1 VHVGLH
7 RAGAYDDHD
16 GQAFSSLAF
25 LVCFFFWV
33 SVRRGGRA
41 RHWHW
46 ACLTFVYSYTSRYPT
61 LANAQGCSMP
71 HGRAYMFID
80 LRLQFWI
87 QKQKFICLFQTSRVY
102 VCCLV
107 TELCVITTKPVSG
120 YQKPPHENISN
131 ASVCMLAPKTVDPF
145 RVTC

>member
-1 VHVGLH
+1 MSGCTERVLTMIMMARRFLH
-7 RAGAYDDHD
+7 WLFWF
-16 GQAFSSLAF
+16 AFSFGFRCEEVVALGIGIG
-25 LVCFFFWV
+25 L
-33 SVRRGGRA
+33 
-41 RHWHW
+41 
-46 ACLTFVYSYTSRYPT
+46 CLTFVYSYTSRYPT